1 MCISNYGAPVFVDDV
16 LGGNLPDIVC
26 IYILCVVI
34 IQIFKPLI
42 KTNLCHLSFCSFS
55 PIIIKLKHVV
65 LLEIILMYFK

>member
-42 KTNLCHLSFCSFS
+42 KTVTCATSLF
-55 PIIIKLKHVV
+55 VV
-65 LLEIILMYFK
+65 FQLL